1 MIGEMIMFV
10 ISFKSDIVKKLSLVA
25 FVAIFAVIGGIVAVS
40 TNEVAT
46 VGSFSDISLK
56 GSTHQERAA
65 FFSNFGWEIS
75 DEPTEIKETVIP
87 EEFDATYEQYNTL
100 QKEQNLD
107 LEKYKGMRVKSWSYD
122 ILNYPGYEDTEG
134 IIKGNLLTYEG
145 KIIGGDICSV
155 ELGGFM
161 HGFCKPETG
170 ITEESSS
177 LPQQE

>member
-1 MIGEMIMFV
+1 MFV
-10 ISFKSDIVKKLSLVA
+10 ISLKSDIVKRLSLVA
-25 FVAIFAVIGGIVAVS
+25 IVAVFAVIGGIVAVS

-46 VGSFSDISLK
+46 VGNFSDVSLK

-65 FFSNFGWEIS
+65 FFGNFGWMIS

-87 EEFDATYEQYNTL
+87 EEFDATYERYNTL

-107 LEKYKGMRVKSWSYD
+107 LEKYKGKRVKSWSYD
-122 ILNYPGYEDTEG
+122 ILNYPGYEDSEG

-161 HGFCKPETG
+161 HGFCKPEE